1 MSALE
6 KMRFR
11 IEDNLLGVLRSKHI
25 IKLLRLHD
33 CELVKLQKCK
43 YNHNQGFPLNGS
55 RNYSA
60 LGWSKNNVSVYI
72 NKS

>member
-1 MSALE
+1 
-6 KMRFR
+6 MRFR
-11 IEDNLLGVLRSKHI
+11 IEDNLLSVLLEQTYHQTSET
-25 IKLLRLHD
+25 D
-33 CELVKLQKCK
+33 CKLVKLQKCK